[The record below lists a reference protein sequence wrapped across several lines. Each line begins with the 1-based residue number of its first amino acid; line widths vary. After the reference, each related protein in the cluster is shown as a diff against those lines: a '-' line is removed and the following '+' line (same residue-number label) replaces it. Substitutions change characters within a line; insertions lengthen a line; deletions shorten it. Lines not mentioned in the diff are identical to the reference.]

1 MQGTPRRAC
10 ASCRAPIV
18 RGPRKMPEAPLDE
31 LKRRIASLERLAVQL
46 VGRVEVL
53 EKKLQQHA
61 TILPPAPEGK

>member
-1 MQGTPRRAC
+1 
-10 ASCRAPIV
+10 
-18 RGPRKMPEAPLDE
+18 MPEAPLDE